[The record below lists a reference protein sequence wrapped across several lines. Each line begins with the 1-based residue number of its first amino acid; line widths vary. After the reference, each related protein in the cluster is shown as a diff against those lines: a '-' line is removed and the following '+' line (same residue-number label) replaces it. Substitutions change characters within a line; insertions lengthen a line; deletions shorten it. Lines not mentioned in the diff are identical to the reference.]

1 MILSDLN
8 HDQTRTNL
16 FLDNSKRPNT
26 NEIIWL
32 LIIKINL
39 LYFFLDVELGLT
51 PTQQIIFL
59 SLSEYKVK

>member
-39 LYFFLDVELGLT
+39 FYFFLDVELRLT